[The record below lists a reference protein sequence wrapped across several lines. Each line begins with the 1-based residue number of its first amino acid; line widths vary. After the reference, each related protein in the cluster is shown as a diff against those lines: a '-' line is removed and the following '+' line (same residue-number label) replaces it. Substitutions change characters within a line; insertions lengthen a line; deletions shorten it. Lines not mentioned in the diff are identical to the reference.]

1 VDGLGPLLALVLSH
15 GVSFVQNYVPGR
27 EYATLGLRKVMIQ
40 PYGRIVMLHVAII
53 AGGFLVHKL
62 GSPLPLL
69 LILVAAKIGLDLK
82 LHRRSH
88 RDGKSKTHSAGQ

>member
-1 VDGLGPLLALVLSH
+1 
-15 GVSFVQNYVPGR
+15 
-27 EYATLGLRKVMIQ
+27 
-40 PYGRIVMLHVAII
+40 VAII